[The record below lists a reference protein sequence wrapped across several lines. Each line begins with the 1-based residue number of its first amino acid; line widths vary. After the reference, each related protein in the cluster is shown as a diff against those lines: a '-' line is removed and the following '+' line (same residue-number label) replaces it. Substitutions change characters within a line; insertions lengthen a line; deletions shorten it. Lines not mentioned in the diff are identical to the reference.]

1 MIPKSDTNITKKEN
15 YRQISLI
22 NIDAKMFNKIWTNQ
36 IQQYSKR
43 LIYHN
48 QTGFILDM
56 QKWFNIHISVNV
68 IHHINRLK
76 SKNYH
81 LNRCRKTFFCQKL
94 FTKVISMI
102 KLIKWAWGNIPQHN
116 KDHIWQTYNQHHTQY
131 WKAENTFSKIKSKAR
146 MPTITTFIEHSI
158 GNPGHRNQKRKRLK
172 RIQIWNKKVTIT
184 VFR

>member
-1 MIPKSDTNITKKEN
+1 MSASELILLGITMIPKSDTNITKKEN

-22 NIDAKMFNKIWTNQ
+22 NIDAKMFNKILTNQ

-48 QTGFILDM
+48 QAGFILDM

-94 FTKVISMI
+94 FTKVTSMI

-116 KDHIWQTYNQHHTQY
+116 KGHI
-131 WKAENTFSKIKSKAR
+131 
-146 MPTITTFIEHSI
+146 
-158 GNPGHRNQKRKRLK
+158 
-172 RIQIWNKKVTIT
+172 
-184 VFR
+184 